1 MTTKENTP
9 SKVKEEEEKNKTPFW
24 KKHFLK
30 LFLLLLIL
38 VSLIWGYVSKIQL
51 QNTHDEEIAELT
63 QDHQG
68 KIQQLSKRKNKAL
81 TQVIAL
87 AVRSELIDENK
98 DQVGQYFNQILKQPD
113 IEKLMLINQNT
124 GKVIMSTNKK
134 DEGSIFDDKQLYSA
148 KDIITLT
155 KGDKW
160 YSASPVMGLN
170 SQMATIIVVSSK
182 L

>member
-9 SKVKEEEEKNKTPFW
+9 SKVKEDEKKKATPFW

-30 LFLLLLIL
+30 LFLVLLII
-38 VSLIWGYVSKIQL
+38 VSLIWGYASKVQL
-51 QNTHDEEIAELT
+51 QNTHEEEIATLT
-63 QDHQG
+63 QEHQS
-68 KIQQLSKRKNKAL
+68 KIQQLSKRKNKAM

-98 DQVGQYFNQILKQPD
+98 DQVSQYFNQILKQPD
-113 IEKLMLINQNT
+113 IQKLMLIDQNT

-134 DEGSIFDDKQLYSA
+134 DEGSIFDDQQLYKA
-148 KDIITLT
+148 KDIITIT
-155 KGDKW
+155 KKGKW